1 MRLIILR
8 APSVAKMT
16 TTAPLEHT
24 KSAIYIG
31 WVSHQRFLPKAH
43 GFKYP
48 LFMLYLDLEALP
60 TLFKGLRF
68 WSYDQPNIAWF
79 KRSDYYGDPTKPLET
94 CIRDLVEQQTQR
106 RPTGKIFL
114 LTHLRYWGLCF
125 NPVSFYY
132 CFNPQGQLETIVS
145 HITNTPWGE
154 DFAYVHDL
162 YLLNN
167 NKPYFAFDKSFHVSP
182 FMPMAIQY
190 RWQFSEPST
199 QLRVHMQNWRS
210 EAMMFHATLQLDR
223 QDWHPNTLNR
233 TLLKFP
239 WVTLKV
245 VFGIYWQALR
255 LWLKRVPFYP
265 HPNTHS

>member
-1 MRLIILR
+1 M
-8 APSVAKMT
+8 ASVANNND
-16 TTAPLEHT
+16 T
-24 KSAIYIG
+24 KSAIYTG

-68 WSYDQPNIAWF
+68 WSYLTPNIAWF
-79 KRSDYYGDPTKPLET
+79 KRGDYYGDVSKPLDA

-106 RPTGKIFL
+106 RPAGKICL

-132 CFNPQGQLETIVS
+132 CFDAKGELETIVS

-162 YLLNN
+162 KSANRAQD
-167 NKPYFAFDKSFHVSP
+167 KPYFVFDKCFHVSP
-182 FMPMAIQY
+182 FMPMDIQY
-190 RWQFSEPST
+190 RWQFSEPSA
-199 QLRVHMQNWRS
+199 QLHVHMQNWQAD
-210 EAMMFHATLQLDR
+210 AMMFHATLQLAR
-223 QDWHPNTLNR
+223 QDWHANTLNR

-245 VFGIYWQALR
+245 VFGIYWQALQ

-265 HPNTHS
+265 HPKTRI

>member
-1 MRLIILR
+1 M
-8 APSVAKMT
+8 ASVANNND
-16 TTAPLEHT
+16 T
-24 KSAIYIG
+24 KSAIYTG

-68 WSYDQPNIAWF
+68 WSYLTPNIAWF
-79 KRSDYYGDPTKPLET
+79 KRSDYYGDASKPLDA

-106 RPTGKIFL
+106 YPTGKICL

-132 CFNPQGQLETIVS
+132 CFNSQGELETIVS

-162 YLLNN
+162 KSANRTQD
-167 NKPYFAFDKSFHVSP
+167 KPYFVFDKCFHVSP
-182 FMPMAIQY
+182 FMPMDIQY
-190 RWQFSEPST
+190 RWQFSEPSA
-199 QLRVHMQNWRS
+199 QLHVHMQNW
-210 EAMMFHATLQLDR
+210 EADAMMFHATLQLER
-223 QDWHPNTLNR
+223 QDWHANTLNS
-233 TLLKFP
+233 TLIAFP

-245 VFGIYWQALR
+245 VFGIYWQALQ

-265 HPNTHS
+265 HPKTRI